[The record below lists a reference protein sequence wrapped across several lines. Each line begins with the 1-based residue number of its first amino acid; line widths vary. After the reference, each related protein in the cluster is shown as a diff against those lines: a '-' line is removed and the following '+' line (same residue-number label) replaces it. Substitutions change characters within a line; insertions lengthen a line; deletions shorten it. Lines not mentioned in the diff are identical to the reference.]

1 MLGRHKS
8 IRLAPAALLALCA
21 LAPAS
26 FAGTIFVPACTVPRC
41 ITLVGLAD
49 GVADPVGAFMV
60 VTRSSGNNPVSNVN
74 VEVSFMDCA
83 DVRIGAQQAA
93 GITVDVARR
102 SVRAITD
109 ATGAA
114 RFTLSGAAMG
124 AAGSGVQSAKI
135 YADGMYLGS
144 VTVRALDLDGS
155 GGVGLADFALLASD
169 FYSETY
175 VGRSDFD
182 CSGTVGMVDL
192 SIWAASFYSHH
203 SAQSPAA
210 YAW

>member
-1 MLGRHKS
+1 
-8 IRLAPAALLALCA
+8 
-21 LAPAS
+21 
-26 FAGTIFVPACTVPRC
+26 VPACTVPRC

-74 VEVSFMDCA
+74 VEISFMDCA
-83 DVRIGAQQAA
+83 GVRIGAQQAA
-93 GITVDVARR
+93 GITVDVAHR
-102 SVRAITD
+102 SVRTTTD

-114 RFTLSGAAMG
+114 RFTLSGAATG
-124 AAGSGVQSAKI
+124 TPGSGVQSAKI

-144 VTVRALDLDGS
+144 ATVGTLDLDGS
-155 GGVGLADFALLASD
+155 GGVGLADFALLAAD

-192 SIWAASFYSHH
+192 SIWAASFYSHR
-203 SAQSPAA
+203 SAQSPSA